1 MSVQT
6 SLSGGLAKHSRN
18 SEVGGML
25 VNNKSPS
32 PLVVKMKVS
41 VSVKIREDSLTI
53 FLVMITA
60 GKM

>member
-25 VNNKSPS
+25 VNKSPS

>member
-1 MSVQT
+1 
-6 SLSGGLAKHSRN
+6 
-18 SEVGGML
+18 ML

>member
-25 VNNKSPS
+25 VNNKS
-32 PLVVKMKVS
+32 LVVKMKVS

>member
-25 VNNKSPS
+25 VNNKS
-32 PLVVKMKVS
+32 LVVKMKVS

-60 GKM
+60 CKM